1 MKAGETANKQQQQ
14 VNQSQNHGGTFAK
27 VLNGRKQPIRG
38 LWVRNG
44 RFYAQLTFE
53 DGNSGEKK
61 TRRVALVDKAQ
72 KPVSTVAQAIE
83 EMNRLKV
90 KRSDNDLPC

>member
-1 MKAGETANKQQQQ
+1 MKRDATESEQTTDS
-14 VNQSQNHGGTFAK
+14 QSQSHAAEFTK

-53 DGNSGEKK
+53 DGNTGEKK
-61 TRRVALVDKAQ
+61 TRRVALVEKAGS
-72 KPVSTVAQAIE
+72 PVQRV
-83 EMNRLKV
+83 
-90 KRSDNDLPC
+90 